1 MAIRM
6 CSNEHCNSFSLIII
20 ILGGLTVLILFVI
33 LLATLYNRHNNKQL
47 NRVFEVQKQDPWTP
61 YSVSSV
67 VNYPELS
74 SYSEI
79 DFNEKV

>member
-1 MAIRM
+1 MAIRI
-6 CSNEHCNSFSLIII
+6 CSNEHCNSFSVLFIL
-20 ILGGLTVLILFVI
+20 LGGLTVLILFVI
-33 LLATLYNRHNNKQL
+33 LLATLYSRHNNKQL

-67 VNYPELS
+67 VNYPALN